1 MSFPL
6 HDNDKLIKQTYSVY
20 VFLPEDRGQ
29 DITRKWHLSMRSLH
43 TPYSSHINRPPA
55 AYFNQSTVDELTLIE
70 DVPNVGRVPVPEGLF
85 KSARAT
91 KSKRDDSRRNA
102 LMTSGGSESY
112 TLSSD
117 SGALYTIFPSSGNGP
132 QTAHAYTQD
141 GSPRGHSAA
150 PPPVN
155 SGPRSVHSGVQSPR
169 SPHAGPSSTLPRI
182 IPIPMSPTT
191 QARLPGVR
199 QPPSLVPLEYLQSC
213 SNTRNP
219 TDRSMVDKLSV
230 SNDPGRPPSS
240 HGVNPGRAVP
250 KNGFRTP

>member
-29 DITRKWHLSMRSLH
+29 DITRKWHL
-43 TPYSSHINRPPA
+43 T
-55 AYFNQSTVDELTLIE
+55 AYFNQSTV
-70 DVPNVGRVPVPEGLF
+70 GRIPVPEGLF

-91 KSKRDDSRRNA
+91 KSKREDPRRNA
-102 LMTSGGSESY
+102 FMTPGGSESY
-112 TLSSD
+112 TISSD

-141 GSPRGHSAA
+141 SPARSNSAA
-150 PPPVN
+150 PTSVN
-155 SGPRSVHSGVQSPR
+155 PGPRSVHSGIHSPR
-169 SPHAGPSSTLPRI
+169 SPNLHAGPSPTLPRTL
-182 IPIPMSPTT
+182 PIPMSPTA

-199 QPPSLVPLEYLQSC
+199 QPPALVPLEYLQSC

-230 SNDPGRPPSS
+230 SNDPGRPSSS
-240 HGVNPGRAVP
+240 HGVNTSRVVP
-250 KNGFRTP
+250 KNGFRAP

>member
-29 DITRKWHLSMRSLH
+29 DITRKWHL
-43 TPYSSHINRPPA
+43 T

-70 DVPNVGRVPVPEGLF
+70 DVPNVGRIPVPEGLF

-91 KSKRDDSRRNA
+91 KSKRDDPRRNA
-102 LMTSGGSESY
+102 FMTPGGSESY

-117 SGALYTIFPSSGNGP
+117 SGALYTIFPSSGNGA
-132 QTAHAYTQD
+132 QTAHAYTHD
-141 GSPRGHSAA
+141 GSPRNHSAA
-150 PPPVN
+150 PDP
-155 SGPRSVHSGVQSPR
+155 GPRSVHSGVQSPR
-169 SPHAGPSSTLPRI
+169 SPHLHAGPSSTLPRT
-182 IPIPMSPTT
+182 IPIPMTPTT

-199 QPPSLVPLEYLQSC
+199 QPPSLVPLEYLQTC

-230 SNDPGRPPSS
+230 PNDPSRPSSS
-240 HGVNPGRAVP
+240 HGVNASRTVP
-250 KNGFRTP
+250 KNGFRAP